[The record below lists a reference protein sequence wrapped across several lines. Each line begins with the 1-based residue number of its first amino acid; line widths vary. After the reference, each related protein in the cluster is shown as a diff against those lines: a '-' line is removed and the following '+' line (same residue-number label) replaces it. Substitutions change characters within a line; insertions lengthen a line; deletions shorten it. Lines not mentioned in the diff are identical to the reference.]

1 MLKYKIFKFDKFKE
15 RNNLIEDISIEND
28 NFNDIIVDLLK
39 RKIIKE
45 NSLKISNIF
54 HIIKNITNSQIK
66 YEEMKEIYIKR
77 KNKKKSS
84 IIKKIYL

>member
-1 MLKYKIFKFDKFKE
+1 M
-15 RNNLIEDISIEND
+15 IEDISIENHI
-28 NFNDIIVDLLK
+28 FNDIIVDLLK

-45 NSLKISNIF
+45 NSLKKSNIF

-84 IIKKIYL
+84 IFKKIYL